1 MQVKNSQDLT
11 SGNYSFKSIISL
23 KSATFFFFFHV
34 ITGTAISEGLVI
46 ILFLNFSPSDEAPSG
61 ENQGLR
67 T

>member
-23 KSATFFFFFHV
+23 ESATCLFFFHV
-34 ITGTAISEGLVI
+34 ITGTTIFEGLVI
-46 ILFLNFSPSDEAPSG
+46 TLFLNFSLSDEAPSG
-61 ENQGLR
+61 ENKGFL